1 MTPLA
6 HHRDATFTIVVTPFA
21 HYLDATFMIV
31 LTLLAHQRDATC
43 IVKSSLTLKPN
54 PLTLKPLTLNPQPS
68 QEAEIESTPALPKTG
83 KGGRVGNM
91 AFWDFDFLM
100 SNNSVNPGSKVNL
113 LKANKKFGRSIA
125 SLSAGF
131 VSWLLY
137 AYSPAGSK
145 ISDPIGLAVKRL
157 CENVNAGAGGEF
169 NRLAKLSP
177 FVLKTLFDTDL
188 AGVDHGESLEAGI
201 FKLNFHDLQAIHKQE
216 LYRRLF
222 GDLEDE

>member
-1 MTPLA
+1 M
-6 HHRDATFTIVVTPFA
+6 IVVA
-21 HYLDATFMIV
+21 
-31 LTLLAHQRDATC
+31 LLADHRGATC
-43 IVKSSLTLKPN
+43 IVKSSLTLKSN

-68 QEAEIESTPALPKTG
+68 REPENEAAPATSKS
-83 KGGRVGNM
+83 GRVGNM

-177 FVLKTLFDTDL
+177 FALKTLFDTDL
-188 AGVDHGESLEAGI
+188 AGVDPSESLEAGI
-201 FKLNFHDLQAIHKQE
+201 YMLNYHDLQAIHKQE